1 MLREEWAAAEY
12 STTGGAGG
20 GGVHVRVERRE
31 RGGSNDAFPSAQ
43 VERITITI
51 KNQKACVSIK
61 RLPVTLCVPTVEG
74 WQMQNS
80 GLIVGL
86 LPQFVRRDIMQ

>member
-1 MLREEWAAAEY
+1 MLHDEWAATEY

-20 GGVHVRVERRE
+20 GGGLEGGGVHVCGEG
-31 RGGSNDAFPSAQ
+31 GGSNDAFPSPQ

-61 RLPVTLCVPTVEG
+61 RLPITLCVPTVEG
-74 WQMQNS
+74 WQMR
-80 GLIVGL
+80 I
-86 LPQFVRRDIMQ
+86 PA

>member
-20 GGVHVRVERRE
+20 GGVHVEG
-31 RGGSNDAFPSAQ
+31 GGSNDAFPSAQ

-61 RLPVTLCVPTVEG
+61 RLPITLCVPTVEG

-86 LPQFVRRDIMQ
+86 LLQFVRRDIMQ

>member
-20 GGVHVRVERRE
+20 GGVHVCVER

-61 RLPVTLCVPTVEG
+61 RLPITLCVPTVEG

-86 LPQFVRRDIMQ
+86 LLQFVRLDIMQ